1 MIEDLLSIKGWKLFL
16 GIVAL
21 NLLIIMVSQLTL
33 VNEIVFFNT
42 YSDQLTYDN
51 AMELFQ
57 KMRSYSWVT
66 YAITP
71 IVLILKFSAVSV
83 LIFVGIFFSELHQEV
98 TLGKVFKVVIL
109 SELIFIAAS
118 IVKLLWFIFFAG
130 NYTLEDM
137 SFFYPLSLINLF
149 SRSEVAT
156 YWVYPLQTVN
166 VFQVLYVLLL
176 ALGLSK
182 ISPLRKQIA
191 DRVVLITY
199 IPAMAAW
206 VTVVMF
212 LTIDTMP

>member
-83 LIFVGIFFSELHQEV
+83 LIFVGIFFSDLHQEA
-98 TLGKVFKVVIL
+98 TLGKVFKVVIV

-182 ISPLRKQIA
+182 ISSLRKQIA

>member
-57 KMRSYSWVT
+57 KMQSLSWVT

-71 IVLILKFSAVSV
+71 VVLFLKFSAVSI
-83 LIFVGIFFSELHQEV
+83 LIFVGIFFSDLHQEV
-98 TLGKVFKVVIL
+98 TLGKVFKVVIV

-182 ISPLRKQIA
+182 ISSLRKQIA

>member
-83 LIFVGIFFSELHQEV
+83 LIFVGIFFSDLHQEV

-182 ISPLRKQIA
+182 ISSLRKQIA

-199 IPAMAAW
+199 IPAIAAW